1 MLFAASI
8 IQAQDTKY
16 AGKINGHMISE
27 SDFASALW
35 GHYESFVVEHD
46 RKPTDDE
53 WKQLYD
59 KTWENSTKQIILTDA
74 YKKYGIS
81 VSEQEVM
88 DSLEAHIPDMILK
101 HPLFQDE
108 NGFNREVYIQ
118 SLHSDKPIDL
128 FWLRESYLLYVIP
141 QQKLKLKL
149 AQEMVISE
157 SDIKNQYALHHAAAR
172 TSIFTFYN
180 NKYSPVVT
188 SDMVQQYYHEHL
200 ADYARSPQCD
210 IGVSIF
216 PIQPTHND
224 SIYVRTRI
232 DSIYINLMNGESFQL
247 MASKY
252 STSVSAT
259 KDGDMGYVEIA
270 SMPSNAQKSLNQTDI
285 GHFTSPI
292 QLKDSWAIYKVED
305 KTKNLLKLRE
315 IRISPQVG
323 DKTQNESLDK
333 VIRIRS
339 LAEQIGLDKAAAEF
353 DASYAVINGLSKGNP
368 KKNQISFDQSVIE
381 RAIVSQPGFL
391 FEPIYRADMHSYLLI
406 QVLKTQ
412 PYQELPLE
420 MVQDSIK
427 ATLTRILQKRM
438 AGDDADAFYQKYKKQ
453 DLITM
458 RRSGRSIIDFENLM
472 WDSRVPTRESTLVT
486 EAILGLKTDNS
497 VTKPV
502 ETSDG
507 YFIGYLVKYKEPNWN
522 NLDKEK
528 SEITRQLRQTRMN
541 DYFMNWVKNGLKHAR
556 VNKWYKFKPLGE
568 TPIPQEGEYR
578 K

>member
-1 MLFAASI
+1 M
-8 IQAQDTKY
+8 
-16 AGKINGHMISE
+16 
-27 SDFASALW
+27 
-35 GHYESFVVEHD
+35 
-46 RKPTDDE
+46 
-53 WKQLYD
+53 
-59 KTWENSTKQIILTDA
+59 
-74 YKKYGIS
+74 
-81 VSEQEVM
+81 
-88 DSLEAHIPDMILK
+88 
-101 HPLFQDE
+101 
-108 NGFNREVYIQ
+108 
-118 SLHSDKPIDL
+118 
-128 FWLRESYLLYVIP
+128 
-141 QQKLKLKL
+141 
-149 AQEMVISE
+149 
-157 SDIKNQYALHHAAAR
+157 
-172 TSIFTFYN
+172 
-180 NKYSPVVT
+180 
-188 SDMVQQYYHEHL
+188 
-200 ADYARSPQCD
+200 
-210 IGVSIF
+210 
-216 PIQPTHND
+216 
-224 SIYVRTRI
+224 
-232 DSIYINLMNGESFQL
+232 
-247 MASKY
+247 
-252 STSVSAT
+252 
-259 KDGDMGYVEIA
+259 
-270 SMPSNAQKSLNQTDI
+270 
-285 GHFTSPI
+285 
-292 QLKDSWAIYKVED
+292 
-305 KTKNLLKLRE
+305 KLRE